1 MLILIFLPI
10 LIPLHIL
17 IAIAIK
23 LDSEG
28 PVFFKQ
34 ERLGKKG
41 KVFKIYKFRTMV
53 DNAESMGSGIYTYEG
68 DPRVTK
74 IGSILR
80 KTSLDELP
88 QFINVLI
95 GDMSVIG
102 PRPPLP
108 YHPRKYEEYNEKQI
122 KRFHVRPGITGHA
135 QVTARN
141 ALVWDERIVLDVEYV
156 EQQSFF
162 LDIKILFLTII
173 NVVKR
178 DNIHS
183 GRNRDKSNLHSKPK
197 NDNKN

>member
-1 MLILIFLPI
+1 V
-10 LIPLHIL
+10 HIL

-23 LDSEG
+23 LDSKG

-53 DNAESMGSGIYTYEG
+53 DNAESIGSGIYTYEG
-68 DPRVTK
+68 DPRITK
-74 IGSILR
+74 VGSILR

-88 QFINVLI
+88 QLINVLI
-95 GDMSVIG
+95 GDMSIIG

-108 YHPRKYEEYNEKQI
+108 YHPRKYEEYNEEQI
-122 KRFHVRPGITGHA
+122 KRFNVRPGITGHA
-135 QVTARN
+135 QVIGRN

-156 EQQSFF
+156 EKQSFF
-162 LDIKILFLTII
+162 FDINILFLTII

-183 GRNRDKSNLHSKPK
+183 GRNRDKSKFYSNPK
-197 NDNKN
+197 DDKID